1 MRPTD
6 LLFDYTREF
15 PTDTP
20 NKNQWYWRLKMY
32 NQKGN
37 ETYYSIATTV
47 EPVGKYEWSILSIV
61 SSSLTKTTN
70 LVKENSICNSPITSI
85 RLFTINI
92 YATTWTKYNIIKEKV
107 HMLLLSILLCSMHL
121 YDACDYY
128 IIFTV

>member
-6 LLFDYTREF
+6 LLFDYTCEF

-37 ETYYSIATTV
+37 ETYYSIAITV

-107 HMLLLSILLCSMHL
+107 HMLLLSILLYSMHL